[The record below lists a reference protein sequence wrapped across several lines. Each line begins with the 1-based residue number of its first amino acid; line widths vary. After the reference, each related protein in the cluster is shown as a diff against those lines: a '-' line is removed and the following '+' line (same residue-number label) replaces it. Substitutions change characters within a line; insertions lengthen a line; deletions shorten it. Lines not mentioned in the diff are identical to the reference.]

1 MSYETSSRRP
11 DVQAKRFGPRSAL
24 RTGTVALMAMALSA
38 CASMSNDLSDGLQ
51 ALGLSQPAAAPATVE
66 IDIVVESEFAPLES
80 FLVEATQGDVVQ
92 LQDPRSGSTVLVT
105 AGRRYYAASGRRCRT
120 FSATPPPG
128 YAGLSR
134 GLACRKDFD
143 AWRFSQSIINPDDLV
158 RPR

>member
-1 MSYETSSRRP
+1 M
-11 DVQAKRFGPRSAL
+11 QAKHSGPRSAL
-24 RTGTVALMAMALSA
+24 QIGAVTIMAISLSA
-38 CASMSNDLSDGLQ
+38 CASMSNDLSNGWQ
-51 ALGLSQPAAAPATVE
+51 ALGLGQSAAAPATVE

-80 FLVEATQGDVVQ
+80 FLVDATQGDVIQ
-92 LQDPRSGSTVLVT
+92 LQDPRSGGTVLVT

-128 YAGLSR
+128 YAGFSR

-143 AWRFSQSIINPDDLV
+143 AWRFSPSIINPDDLV

>member
-1 MSYETSSRRP
+1 
-11 DVQAKRFGPRSAL
+11 
-24 RTGTVALMAMALSA
+24 MAMALSA
-38 CASMSNDLSDGLQ
+38 CASMSNDLSSGLQ
-51 ALGLSQPAAAPATVE
+51 ALGLSQPAAAPETVE

-80 FLVEATQGDVVQ
+80 FLVEATQGDVAQ

-120 FSATPPPG
+120 FSAAPG
-128 YAGLSR
+128 YAGLSH